1 MNIIFRRFEE
11 KDRNAFFSMVKKFY
25 APPAVLHFPSDE
37 VMMSAFDESLKYN
50 GFVYGFIFEA
60 DGAPAG
66 YSVVSM
72 KFETEV
78 GGLAAW
84 IEELFVEEAYR
95 SKGIG
100 KEFFKFIKNE
110 FAGKIRRIRLEVG
123 EDNLGAI
130 KLYSTLGFEFLD
142 YRQMT
147 IDKEF

>member
-1 MNIIFRRFEE
+1 MDIEFRKFEE
-11 KDRNAFFSMVKKFY
+11 KDRDTFFSMVKKFY

-37 VMMSAFDESLKYN
+37 VMMSSFDESLKDN
-50 GFVYGFIFEA
+50 GFVYGYIFEA
-60 DGAPAG
+60 DKKPVG
-66 YSVVSM
+66 YAVASM

-78 GGLAAW
+78 GGLAVW
-84 IEELFVEEAYR
+84 IEELFVEEEFR
-95 SKGIG
+95 SKGIA
-100 KEFFKFIKNE
+100 KEFFEFLKNE

-130 KLYSTLGFEFLD
+130 RLYKNLGFEFLD

>member
-1 MNIIFRRFEE
+1 MNIVFRRFEE
-11 KDRNAFFSMVKKFY
+11 KDRDIFFSMVKRFY
-25 APPAVLHFPSDE
+25 APPAVLHFPSDD
-37 VMMSAFDESLKYN
+37 VMMSAFDESLRDN

-60 DGAPAG
+60 DGKPAG

-95 SKGIG
+95 SRGIG
-100 KEFFKFIKNE
+100 KDFFGFIKNE

-130 KLYSTLGFEFLD
+130 KLYEALGFEFLD

-147 IDKEF
+147 IDKDF

>member
-1 MNIIFRRFEE
+1 MDIKIRRFEE
-11 KDRNAFFSMVKKFY
+11 KDRNTFFSMVKKFY

-37 VMMSAFDESLKYN
+37 VMMSAFDESLKDN
-50 GFVYGFIFEA
+50 GFVYGYIFEA
-60 DGAPAG
+60 DGKPAG

-84 IEELFVEEAYR
+84 IEELFVEEEFR
-95 SKGIG
+95 SNGIA
-100 KEFFKFIKNE
+100 KEFFEFLKAE
-110 FAGKIRRIRLEVG
+110 FAGIIRRIRLEVG

-130 KLYSTLGFEFLD
+130 RLYERLGFEFLD

-147 IDKEF
+147 IDKDL

>member
-1 MNIIFRRFEE
+1 MDIKIRRFEE
-11 KDRNAFFSMVKKFY
+11 KDRNTFFSMVKKFY

-37 VMMSAFDESLKYN
+37 VMMSAFDESLKDN
-50 GFVYGFIFEA
+50 GFVYGYIFEA
-60 DGAPAG
+60 DGKPAG

-84 IEELFVEEAYR
+84 IEELFVEEEFR
-95 SKGIG
+95 SKGIA
-100 KEFFKFIKNE
+100 KEFFEFLKSE
-110 FAGKIRRIRLEVG
+110 FAGRIRRIRLEVG

-130 KLYSTLGFEFLD
+130 RLYERLGFEFLD

-147 IDKEF
+147 IDKDF

>member
-1 MNIIFRRFEE
+1 MNINFRRFEE
-11 KDRNAFFSMVKKFY
+11 TDRDVFFSMVKRFY
-25 APPAVLHFPSDE
+25 APPAVLHFPSDD
-37 VMMSAFDESLKYN
+37 VMMSAFDESLKDN
-50 GFVYGFIFEA
+50 GFVYGFILEA
-60 DGAPAG
+60 DGKPAG

-84 IEELFVEEAYR
+84 IEELFVEEEYR

-100 KEFFKFIKNE
+100 KEFFEFIENE
-110 FAGKIRRIRLEVG
+110 FKGKIRRIRLEVG

-130 KLYSTLGFEFLD
+130 KLYKSLGFEFLD

-147 IDKEF
+147 IDRNF

>member
-1 MNIIFRRFEE
+1 MDIKIRRFEE
-11 KDRNAFFSMVKKFY
+11 KDRDTFFSMVKKFY

-37 VMMSAFDESLKYN
+37 VMMSAFDESLKDN
-50 GFVYGFIFEA
+50 GFVYGYIFEA
-60 DGAPAG
+60 DGKPAG
-66 YSVVSM
+66 YSIVSM

-84 IEELFVEEAYR
+84 IEELFVEEKFR
-95 SKGIG
+95 SKGIA
-100 KEFFKFIKNE
+100 KEFFDFLKTG

-130 KLYSTLGFEFLD
+130 RLYERLGFEFLD

-147 IDKEF
+147 IDKDF

>member
-1 MNIIFRRFEE
+1 MDIKIRRFEE
-11 KDRNAFFSMVKKFY
+11 KDRDTFFSMVKKFY

-37 VMMSAFDESLKYN
+37 VMMSAFDESLKDN
-50 GFVYGFIFEA
+50 GFVYGYIFEA
-60 DGAPAG
+60 DGKPAG
-66 YSVVSM
+66 YSIVSM

-84 IEELFVEEAYR
+84 IEELFVEEKFR
-95 SKGIG
+95 SKGIA
-100 KEFFKFIKNE
+100 KEFFEFLKTD

-130 KLYSTLGFEFLD
+130 RLYERLGFEFLD

-147 IDKEF
+147 IDKDF